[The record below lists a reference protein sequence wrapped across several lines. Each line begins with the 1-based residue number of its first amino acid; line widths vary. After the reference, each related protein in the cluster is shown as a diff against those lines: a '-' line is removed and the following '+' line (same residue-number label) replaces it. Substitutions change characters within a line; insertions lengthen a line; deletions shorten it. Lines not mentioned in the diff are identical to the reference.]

1 MISSTSYAE
10 ELPYHRDLR
19 SWCGANIERSSE
31 DPRYVRAECKDGG
44 IVFGVIEEQG
54 RVVAIQIQIDT
65 RSAVHHQKAAIAHL
79 NAIADIGFLPDLLA
93 QKLDVTALGEVQDV
107 NGKGW
112 VGRLERNSPQ
122 MATVSVAQ
130 GSSPVHPALDW

>member
-1 MISSTSYAE
+1 MIGSASYAQ
-10 ELPYHRDLR
+10 ELPYHRDLQ

-31 DPRYVRAECKDGG
+31 DPRYVRAECKGG
-44 IVFGVIEEQG
+44 AIVFAVIEEQG

-65 RSAVHHQKAAIAHL
+65 RSAVDQQKAAIAHL
-79 NAIADIGFLPDLLA
+79 SAITDVDPLPDLLI
-93 QKLDVTALGEVQDV
+93 QKLGITAGGVEYR

-112 VGRLERNSPQ
+112 AGRLERNSPQ

-130 GSSPVHPALDW
+130 GSSPVHPAFDW